1 MKKENLFVILT
12 GVVIG
17 IAALVLTALG
27 NPANMGFCIACFERD
42 IAGAVGLH
50 SAAKVQYVRP
60 EIIGLVLGSFLMAL
74 ASKEWKAR
82 AGSSP
87 ALRFVLGA
95 FVMIGAL
102 AFLGCPLRM
111 VLRLAGGDLNA
122 VVGLAGF
129 AAGIFLGTIFIR
141 KGFTLQR
148 NYATKTLDGTVLPA
162 VMVGLLIL
170 FLAVP
175 TLFKLSEEGPGSK
188 HAPFL
193 IALLIALVVGALAQK
208 SRICMVGGLRDTMM
222 FKDLH
227 LLWGFIAIFVTVLIG
242 NLCLHKFNLGF
253 AGQPVAHSDHVW
265 NFLGMLLAGWGS
277 VLLGGC
283 PLRQL
288 ILAGSGNADSAVTV
302 FGMIVGAAFAAL
314 AGVIVGVPVLRLKG
328 DYLAIVTL
336 AFGEIIKNIV
346 NVMYLGRDADGLH
359 FSLVEQNFQ
368 LGDGGKMIIN
378 GPIGVSGVAK
388 ISTFTSG
395 VVLILVTLFFVLNFI
410 NSRTGRAVMAVRDNK
425 IAADSIGISV
435 THYKLLAFVVSAAFA
450 GMAGTL
456 YAMNFSTVTAAKFDF
471 NTSIL
476 VLVFVV
482 LGGLGNI
489 WGSIIAAALLTLLP
503 ELLRGLSN
511 YRMLIY
517 AILLIAMMLFNNSS
531 LKKRMLEKRGMKQM
545 EKLERAEKSGKE
557 GA

>member
-27 NPANMGFCIACFERD
+27 DPANMGFCIACFERD

-188 HAPFL
+188 RAPFL
-193 IALLIALVVGALAQK
+193 IALVIALVVGALAQK

-302 FGMIVGAAFAAL
+302 FGMIVGAAFAHNLGL
-314 AGVIVGVPVLRLKG
+314 AGSAASESSAG
-328 DYLAIVTL
+328 
-336 AFGEIIKNIV
+336 
-346 NVMYLGRDADGLH
+346 
-359 FSLVEQNFQ
+359 
-368 LGDGGKMIIN
+368 
-378 GPIGVSGVAK
+378 GVSTNGRVA
-388 ISTFTSG
+388 
-395 VVLILVTLFFVLNFI
+395 
-410 NSRTGRAVMAVRDNK
+410 
-425 IAADSIGISV
+425 
-435 THYKLLAFVVSAAFA
+435 
-450 GMAGTL
+450 
-456 YAMNFSTVTAAKFDF
+456 
-471 NTSIL
+471 
-476 VLVFVV
+476 VV
-482 LGGLGNI
+482 LGIVIVLVI
-489 WGSIIAAALLTLLP
+489 SIV
-503 ELLRGLSN
+503 
-511 YRMLIY
+511 
-517 AILLIAMMLFNNSS
+517 NSM
-531 LKKRMLEKRGMKQM
+531 KKQEAQKNG
-545 EKLERAEKSGKE
+545 
-557 GA
+557 

>member
-162 VMVGLLIL
+162 VMVG
-170 FLAVP
+170 
-175 TLFKLSEEGPGSK
+175 
-188 HAPFL
+188 
-193 IALLIALVVGALAQK
+193 
-208 SRICMVGGLRDTMM
+208 GLRDTMM

-227 LLWGFIAIFVTVLIG
+227 LLWGFITIFVTVLIG

-302 FGMIVGAAFAAL
+302 FGMIVGAAFAHNFGL
-314 AGVIVGVPVLRLKG
+314 AGNAASESSAG
-328 DYLAIVTL
+328 
-336 AFGEIIKNIV
+336 
-346 NVMYLGRDADGLH
+346 
-359 FSLVEQNFQ
+359 
-368 LGDGGKMIIN
+368 
-378 GPIGVSGVAK
+378 GVSTNGRVA
-388 ISTFTSG
+388 
-395 VVLILVTLFFVLNFI
+395 
-410 NSRTGRAVMAVRDNK
+410 
-425 IAADSIGISV
+425 
-435 THYKLLAFVVSAAFA
+435 
-450 GMAGTL
+450 
-456 YAMNFSTVTAAKFDF
+456 
-471 NTSIL
+471 
-476 VLVFVV
+476 VV
-482 LGGLGNI
+482 LGIVIVLVI
-489 WGSIIAAALLTLLP
+489 SIV
-503 ELLRGLSN
+503 
-511 YRMLIY
+511 
-517 AILLIAMMLFNNSS
+517 NSM
-531 LKKRMLEKRGMKQM
+531 KKQ
-545 EKLERAEKSGKE
+545 
-557 GA
+557 GAQKNG

>member
-1 MKKENLFVILT
+1 MKKKISWWVIVTGAIVGLSAVLLT
-12 GVVIG
+12 HF
-17 IAALVLTALG
+17 G
-27 NPANMGFCIACFERD
+27 NPANMGFCIACFLRD
-42 IAGAVGLH
+42 IAGSLGLH
-50 SAAKVQYVRP
+50 SAGKVQYVRP
-60 EIIGLVLGSFLMAL
+60 EIIGLVLGAFVMSVCT
-74 ASKEWKAR
+74 KEFR
-82 AGSSP
+82 AKSGSAP

-302 FGMIVGAAFAAL
+302 FGMIVGAAFAHNFGL
-314 AGVIVGVPVLRLKG
+314 AGSAASESSAG
-328 DYLAIVTL
+328 
-336 AFGEIIKNIV
+336 
-346 NVMYLGRDADGLH
+346 
-359 FSLVEQNFQ
+359 
-368 LGDGGKMIIN
+368 
-378 GPIGVSGVAK
+378 GVSTNGRVA
-388 ISTFTSG
+388 
-395 VVLILVTLFFVLNFI
+395 
-410 NSRTGRAVMAVRDNK
+410 
-425 IAADSIGISV
+425 
-435 THYKLLAFVVSAAFA
+435 
-450 GMAGTL
+450 
-456 YAMNFSTVTAAKFDF
+456 
-471 NTSIL
+471 
-476 VLVFVV
+476 VV
-482 LGGLGNI
+482 LGIVIVLVI
-489 WGSIIAAALLTLLP
+489 SIV
-503 ELLRGLSN
+503 
-511 YRMLIY
+511 
-517 AILLIAMMLFNNSS
+517 NSM
-531 LKKRMLEKRGMKQM
+531 KKQEAQKNG
-545 EKLERAEKSGKE
+545 
-557 GA
+557 